1 MESKRNEWIV
11 IVISVAVTVIAKRY
25 IQDAFTAL
33 SDLSLITDMLLFVG
47 IYLIIFVPTNFLV
60 NRTKNSS

>member
-1 MESKRNEWIV
+1 MENKRNEWIV

-25 IQDAFTAL
+25 IQDSFTAL

-47 IYLIIFVPTNFLV
+47 IYLIIFIPTNFLV

>member
-1 MESKRNEWIV
+1 MENKRNEWIV

-33 SDLSLITDMLLFVG
+33 SDLSLIIDMLLFVG
-47 IYLIIFVPTNFLV
+47 IYLIVFIPTNFLV

>member
-1 MESKRNEWIV
+1 MENKRNEWIV

-25 IQDAFTAL
+25 IQDSFTPL
-33 SDLSLITDMLLFVG
+33 SDLSLIIDMLLFVG
-47 IYLIIFVPTNFLV
+47 IYLIVFIPTNFLV